1 MLTAEIILGMLENN
15 KNKIG
20 QYGVKRIGLFGSYC
34 KNEQKKESDIDILVI
49 VKESSLPRYKRSIP
63 LYKELSGILIPKDL
77 LVYTEDEIDEW
88 SEVPQS
94 FITTICKKGRVIY
107 EKDTN

>member
-34 KNEQKKESDIDILVI
+34 KNEQKKESDIDILVEFKKGEKTFDNYMDLKFFLEALFDCTVDLV
-49 VKESSLPRYKRSIP
+49 VKGAIKIDLKSSIMRSVK
-63 LYKELSGILIPKDL
+63 YASGI
-77 LVYTEDEIDEW
+77 
-88 SEVPQS
+88 
-94 FITTICKKGRVIY
+94 
-107 EKDTN
+107 